1 VLAACRSKPQLARP
15 PWQDG
20 RREQGGSNMG
30 LRINTNVASL
40 NSQRHLFNTTNLFNK
55 SMEKLSSGMRINRS
69 GDDAAGLA
77 ISEGL
82 KSDIRALDQA
92 SRNAADGISLVQ
104 VAEGALDE
112 VSNILLRMRELAEQA
127 ATETLGENER
137 GYLDQ
142 EYQELIVEIDRI
154 SATAEFNGITLLDGA
169 AGTLNV
175 QVGIGTDVAT
185 SAVSIDLT
193 NPMNTAFLALAGTS
207 LVGTPPDGGDTA
219 RALIGDI
226 RDANGIVSQTR
237 AAFGAAQNRLETSIR
252 NISMTA
258 ENLAAANSRIRDVDV
273 ATETSRMTSLQILQ
287 QAGVSVLAQA
297 NMTSQLALSLLQ
309 R

>member
-1 VLAACRSKPQLARP
+1 
-15 PWQDG
+15 
-20 RREQGGSNMG
+20 MG

-40 NSQRHLFNTTNLFNK
+40 NSRRHLFNTTNNFNK
-55 SMEKLSSGMRINRS
+55 SMEKLASGMRINRA

-112 VSNILLRMRELAEQA
+112 VSNILGRMRELAEQA
-127 ATETLGENER
+127 ATDTLGQDER
-137 GYLDQ
+137 DYLDQ
-142 EYQELIVEIDRI
+142 EYQELLLEIDRI
-154 SATAEFNGITLLDGA
+154 SATAEFNGLTLLDGA
-169 AGTLNV
+169 MVDPLNV

-193 NPMNTAFLALAGTS
+193 AATDTTTLALAGTS
-207 LVGTPPDGGDTA
+207 LAGPDGDNA
-219 RALIGDI
+219 RALIDDI
-226 RDANGIVSQTR
+226 EDATGTVSETR

-252 NISMTA
+252 NISMTS

-273 ATETSRMTSLQILQ
+273 ATETSNMTSLQILQ

-297 NMTSQLALSLLQ
+297 NMTSQLALQLLQ
-309 R
+309 G

>member
-1 VLAACRSKPQLARP
+1 
-15 PWQDG
+15 
-20 RREQGGSNMG
+20 MG

-40 NSQRHLFNTTNLFNK
+40 NSRRHLFNTTNNFNK
-55 SMEKLSSGMRINRS
+55 SMEKLASGMRINRA

-112 VSNILLRMRELAEQA
+112 VSNILGRMRELAEQA
-127 ATETLGENER
+127 ATDTLGEDER
-137 GYLDQ
+137 DYLDQ
-142 EYQELIVEIDRI
+142 EYQELLQEIDRI
-154 SATAEFNGITLLDGA
+154 SATAEFNGLTLLDGTMA
-169 AGTLNV
+169 APLNV

-193 NPMNTAFLALAGTS
+193 DATDTTTLALVGTS
-207 LVGTPPDGGDTA
+207 LAGVDGSNA
-219 RALIGDI
+219 RALIDDI
-226 RDANGIVSQTR
+226 EDATGLVSETR

-252 NISMTA
+252 NIAMTS

-273 ATETSRMTSLQILQ
+273 ATETSNMTSLQILQ

-297 NMTSQLALSLLQ
+297 NMTSQLALQLLQ
-309 R
+309 G

>member
-1 VLAACRSKPQLARP
+1 
-15 PWQDG
+15 
-20 RREQGGSNMG
+20 MG

-40 NSQRHLFNTTNLFNK
+40 NSQRHLFNTTNKFNK

-112 VSNILLRMRELAEQA
+112 VNNILLRMRELSEQA
-127 ATETLGENER
+127 ATETLGEAER

-142 EYQELIVEIDRI
+142 EYQELLSEIDRI
-154 SATAEFNGITLLDGA
+154 SATAEFNGINLLDGT
-169 AGTLNV
+169 AGNLDV

-185 SAVSIDLT
+185 SAVSINLSNAMDT
-193 NPMNTAFLALAGTS
+193 TYLALAATS
-207 LVGTPPDGGDTA
+207 LVGSPPDGGDTA
-219 RALIGDI
+219 RTLIGVI
-226 RDANGIVSQTR
+226 RDASGTVSQTR

-252 NISMTA
+252 NIAMTA

-273 ATETSRMTSLQILQ
+273 ATETSTMTSLQILQ
-287 QAGVSVLAQA
+287 QAGVAVLAQA
-297 NMTSQLALSLLQ
+297 NMTSQLALNLLQ

>member
-1 VLAACRSKPQLARP
+1 
-15 PWQDG
+15 
-20 RREQGGSNMG
+20 MG

-40 NSQRHLFNTTNLFNK
+40 NSQRHLFNTTNRFNK

-82 KSDIRALDQA
+82 RSDIRALDQA
-92 SRNAADGISLVQ
+92 GRNAADGISLVQ

-112 VSNILLRMRELAEQA
+112 VNNILLRMRELAEQA
-127 ATETLGENER
+127 ATETLGEAER

-142 EYQELIVEIDRI
+142 EYQELLSEIDRI
-154 SATAEFNGITLLDGA
+154 SATAEFNGINLLDGT

-175 QVGIGTDVAT
+175 QVGIGTDVIT
-185 SAVSIDLT
+185 SAVSIDLSDAMDT
-193 NPMNTAFLALAGTS
+193 TFLSLAGTS
-207 LVGTPPDGGDTA
+207 LVDPGGGGDTA

-226 RDANGIVSQTR
+226 RDASGTVSQTR
-237 AAFGAAQNRLETSIR
+237 AGFGAAQNRLETSIR
-252 NISMTA
+252 NIAMTA

-273 ATETSRMTSLQILQ
+273 ATETSTMTSLQILQ

-297 NMTSQLALSLLQ
+297 NMSSQLALSLLQ

>member
-1 VLAACRSKPQLARP
+1 
-15 PWQDG
+15 
-20 RREQGGSNMG
+20 MG

-40 NSQRHLFNTTNLFNK
+40 NSQRHLFNTTNKFNK

-112 VSNILLRMRELAEQA
+112 VNNILLRMRELSEQA
-127 ATETLGENER
+127 ATETLGEAER

-142 EYQELIVEIDRI
+142 EYQELLSEIDRI
-154 SATAEFNGITLLDGA
+154 SATAEFNGINLLDGT
-169 AGTLNV
+169 AGNLDV

-185 SAVSIDLT
+185 SAVSINLSNAMD
-193 NPMNTAFLALAGTS
+193 TAYLALSGTS

-219 RALIGDI
+219 RALIGVI
-226 RDANGIVSQTR
+226 RDASGTVSQTR

-252 NISMTA
+252 NIAMTA

-273 ATETSRMTSLQILQ
+273 ATETSTMTSLQILQ
-287 QAGVSVLAQA
+287 QAGVAVLAQA
-297 NMTSQLALSLLQ
+297 NMTSQLALNLLQ

>member
-1 VLAACRSKPQLARP
+1 
-15 PWQDG
+15 
-20 RREQGGSNMG
+20 MG

-40 NSQRHLFNTTNLFNK
+40 NSRRHLFNTTNNFNK
-55 SMEKLSSGMRINRS
+55 SMEKLASGMRINRA

-104 VAEGALDE
+104 TAEGALDE
-112 VSNILLRMRELAEQA
+112 VNNILMRMRELAEQA
-127 ATETLGENER
+127 ATETLGESER

-142 EYQELIVEIDRI
+142 EFSELCQEVDRI
-154 SATAEFNGITLLDGA
+154 SATAEFNGIALLDGT
-169 AGTLNV
+169 AGSLDV

-185 SAVSIDLT
+185 SAVSIDLSAAVDT
-193 NPMNTAFLALAGTS
+193 LLLG
-207 LVGTPPDGGDTA
+207 LGDGGTPPTYETIGGPNGDAA
-219 RALIGDI
+219 RALLDDI
-226 RDANGIVSQTR
+226 EDATSTVSQTR

-252 NISMTA
+252 NIAMTS

-273 ATETSRMTSLQILQ
+273 ATETSNMTSLQILQ
-287 QAGVSVLAQA
+287 QAGVSVLSQA
-297 NMTSQLALSLLQ
+297 NMTSQLALTLLQ
-309 R
+309 G